1 MLNLFGELSKACF
14 PLLEDVTLAFVMS
27 FPIRLSI
34 VIFFSSR
41 VFGSQSYLLAQHNNL
56 LNVFHDVDMIGRQ
69 TQTVHVMNDCVS
81 HQKNVDFYKFWNT
94 FNDVFS

>member
-27 FPIRLSI
+27 FPMRLSI

-69 TQTVHVMNDCVS
+69 TQTVHAMNDCDVLFS
-81 HQKNVDFYKFWNT
+81 HEKNVDF
-94 FNDVFS
+94 